1 VARARYQSYLLCEPA
16 NRYSKPSMA
25 WVSHVGGDY
34 TAGDFS
40 LMRVSP
46 RDTPRTDIGTELDE
60 ALPSE
65 VIEIELQSILKAN
78 SVSRARHLLYPAILI
93 GAILPDMR
101 YKKCNNRLGG
111 GRR

>member
-1 VARARYQSYLLCEPA
+1 VARARHQSYLLREPA

-34 TAGDFS
+34 TARDFAS
-40 LMRVSP
+40 MRVTP
-46 RDTPRTDIGTELDE
+46 RNTPRTDVGAELDK

-78 SVSRARHLLYPAILI
+78 SVSRTRHRCLI
-93 GAILPDMR
+93 ES
-101 YKKCNNRLGG
+101 
-111 GRR
+111 